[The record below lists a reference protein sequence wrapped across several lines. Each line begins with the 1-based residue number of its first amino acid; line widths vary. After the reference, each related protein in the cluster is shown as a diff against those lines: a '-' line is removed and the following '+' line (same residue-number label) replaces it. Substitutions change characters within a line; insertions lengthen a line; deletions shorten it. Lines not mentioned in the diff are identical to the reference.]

1 MSRLFGNLNNYYKC
15 GDERDKEINKRLYE
29 RNIPSQPLKPNL
41 EFRPEQTKFTLATE
55 INPKVVIKDSQ
66 LKSYEQYNTKQ
77 VFNPGN
83 DKAPTEGY
91 FMNIDNESILRN
103 QISPLQK
110 SDQSVY
116 IPSSTSDLYKTII
129 QSKKVD
135 QPHPYLFSQQ
145 TFSTFNPNP
154 SNLGRKTFNN
164 STRVELKDKK

>member
-1 MSRLFGNLNNYYKC
+1 MFGLPNGVYYCNLERTNELNN
-15 GDERDKEINKRLYE
+15 RIFN
-29 RNIPSQPLKPNL
+29 RNLPSQPLKP
-41 EFRPEQTKFTLATE
+41 EISFRPEQTKFTLATE
-55 INPKVVIKDSQ
+55 IKPKVVIKDSQ